1 MKNNIRSKY
10 VKDSL
15 LDYEK
20 LSNSLKEITENA
32 VKDLLGETVR
42 KEYNQI
48 MSESF
53 DKDFEESEVEDT
65 TSKDVDTDSNDA
77 SNDETATETSTETDV
92 VTDDSANG
100 ADEGE
105 GGDESAVEVSDD
117 AVTKVSDGAEGEG
130 NEWSEF
136 DDYKVGDDE
145 YDFTNAKDDEI
156 VKVYKLMSDEDQMV
170 VVKDGDQLHLTDNE
184 NGADYIIDLGS
195 VPDVSDS
202 EGADENAPL
211 KDDGMADDT
220 EDNEQKDDIMNEQKI
235 FEIVLNEFDSH
246 MGYTDNYQKK
256 DVMTNN
262 GMKEPANSKST
273 NDWDAGVP
281 KGTEKPWS
289 GKKDKTNAPFNGEKG
304 KTIEEEDELEEANL
318 SQSRFNDT
326 HAVHNR
332 VPAANG
338 DEYRR
343 QGMQKTSK
351 GTKYRATGSES
362 TNEAIVK
369 KANAIFEEN
378 KQLKKALADFRATLS
393 EAAVTNVNLGKII
406 KLLSENTT
414 TMDEKKEII
423 ARFGK
428 EAKTVE
434 QSNALYE
441 SISAEL
447 KKKATM
453 NINEE
458 KQFTANS
465 SKMINETQI
474 YKSKDVLDTLDM
486 MHRVCR

>member
-1 MKNNIRSKY
+1 
-10 VKDSL
+10 
-15 LDYEK
+15 
-20 LSNSLKEITENA
+20 
-32 VKDLLGETVR
+32 
-42 KEYNQI
+42 
-48 MSESF
+48 
-53 DKDFEESEVEDT
+53 
-65 TSKDVDTDSNDA
+65 
-77 SNDETATETSTETDV
+77 
-92 VTDDSANG
+92 
-100 ADEGE
+100 
-105 GGDESAVEVSDD
+105 
-117 AVTKVSDGAEGEG
+117 
-130 NEWSEF
+130 
-136 DDYKVGDDE
+136 
-145 YDFTNAKDDEI
+145 
-156 VKVYKLMSDEDQMV
+156 
-170 VVKDGDQLHLTDNE
+170 
-184 NGADYIIDLGS
+184 
-195 VPDVSDS
+195 
-202 EGADENAPL
+202 
-211 KDDGMADDT
+211 
-220 EDNEQKDDIMNEQKI
+220 
-235 FEIVLNEFDSH
+235 
-246 MGYTDNYQKK
+246 
-256 DVMTNN
+256 
-262 GMKEPANSKST
+262 
-273 NDWDAGVP
+273 
-281 KGTEKPWS
+281 
-289 GKKDKTNAPFNGEKG
+289 
-304 KTIEEEDELEEANL
+304 LEEANL

-378 KQLKKALADFRATLS
+378 KQLKKALSDFRATLS

-474 YKSKDVLDTLDM
+474 YKSKDVLETLDM

>member
-100 ADEGE
+100 AEEGE
-105 GGDESAVEVSDD
+105 GGDESAAEVSDD
-117 AVTKVSDGAEGEG
+117 AVTKVSDGSEGEG

-170 VVKDGDQLHLTDNE
+170 VVKDGDMLHLTDNE
-184 NGADYIIDLGS
+184 NGADYIIDLES

-211 KDDGMADDT
+211 EDDGMADDT